1 MIITHYTVGGYIMM
15 KIAKLIAC
23 FIIAYFIH
31 SMFVG
36 LATEMG
42 LDFPTQAR
50 IIVAPIIY
58 ACLLIIAI

>member
-1 MIITHYTVGGYIMM
+1 M

-23 FIIAYFIH
+23 FVIAFFIH

-42 LDFPTQAR
+42 LDFPTPAR
-50 IIVAPIIY
+50 IIGAIIIY
-58 ACLLIIAI
+58 VCMLVISI